1 MQKNIELSTEPQG
14 RQPSEEE
21 EELDFSIN
29 ILAESQERE
38 LNGDIEIP
46 IELQDTEIRETQQK
60 IRILEIL
67 CGARKCEQ
75 PDIRNKIP
83 KPSDIEVTRAEIRYQ
98 DRPGGES
105 PEKGARRLMANLDSE
120 GRKKK
125 QSFSLKTTSSLCS

>member
-46 IELQDTEIRETQQK
+46 SNCKT
-60 IRILEIL
+60 
-67 CGARKCEQ
+67 RKSEK
-75 PDIRNKIP
+75 PD
-83 KPSDIEVTRAEIRYQ
+83 
-98 DRPGGES
+98 
-105 PEKGARRLMANLDSE
+105 RRL
-120 GRKKK
+120 GY
-125 QSFSLKTTSSLCS
+125 